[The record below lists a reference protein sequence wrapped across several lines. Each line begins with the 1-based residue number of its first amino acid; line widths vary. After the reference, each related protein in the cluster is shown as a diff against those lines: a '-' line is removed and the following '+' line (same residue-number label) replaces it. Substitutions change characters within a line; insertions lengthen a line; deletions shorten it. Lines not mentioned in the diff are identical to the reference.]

1 MPNIDN
7 LSKVIQH
14 NHQELQLA
22 NKPLDKATFT
32 IAVLTVLLVSIPL
45 IIFNESIGPSIINL
59 YDYVSFNFGL
69 VYQWVTIGSVGVILW
84 LAFSKYGSIKLGDGD
99 PEFSTLSWVAMLFS
113 AGVGGGLLYW
123 AGIEWVAYYTSP
135 PFGVEPKSTPA
146 LKWAT
151 SYGLFHWGLAAWC
164 IYALPTIALSY
175 SFYVKKIPYLR
186 FSAAILGKKSST
198 SVWAKLID
206 LSFMIG
212 LIGGAGTSLS
222 LTTPLISAGISHLT
236 GIQRGS
242 NLDLFV
248 ICICIFIFGISV
260 YMGLEKGIKKLA
272 DTNLY
277 LSLIFLAFVLI
288 AGPTTFIL
296 MMGTESIGFML
307 SNMIE
312 MLTWNDAVDNSG
324 FVQDWT
330 IFYWA
335 WWFAFAPYVG
345 IFVTRISKGRT
356 IRQIIL
362 SMCAYGS
369 IGSWAFY
376 IILGNYALNLELT
389 GALPVAEMI
398 NADAFNAISIIIS
411 HLPLGELTLAV
422 FTLVTFIFVAT
433 TYDSASYALAS
444 AATKELR
451 AGENP
456 AKWHRIFWAITLGV
470 FPIILMY
477 IGGLKVVQSA
487 VLLAGFPI
495 AVISVLMTR
504 TLIKSLREDHP

>member
-1 MPNIDN
+1 MANN
-7 LSKVIQH
+7 FQ
-14 NHQELQLA
+14 
-22 NKPLDKATFT
+22 NKPLDKVTF
-32 IAVLTVLLVSIPL
+32 ILAVLTVLLVSVPL
-45 IIFNESIGPSIINL
+45 IIFNESIGPTIIAL
-59 YDYVSFNFGL
+59 YDYVAFNFGL
-69 VYQWVTIGSVGVILW
+69 VYQWVTIGCVGIMIW
-84 LAFSKYGSIKLGDGD
+84 LAFGKYGHVKLGDGE

-113 AGVGGGLLYW
+113 AGVGGALLYW
-123 AGIEWVAYYTSP
+123 AAIEWAAYYIAP
-135 PFGVEPKSTPA
+135 PFGAEPKSAEA
-146 LKWAT
+146 LNWAT

-164 IYALPTIALSY
+164 IYALPTIAISY

-198 SVWAKLID
+198 SIWAKLID
-206 LSFMIG
+206 VSFMIG

-222 LTTPLISAGISHLT
+222 LTAPMVSAGISQLT
-236 GIQRGS
+236 GFERGDT
-242 NLDLFV
+242 LDLFV
-248 ICICIFIFGISV
+248 ICVCIIIFGVSV

-277 LSLIFLAFVLI
+277 LSIIFLVFVLI

-296 MMGTESIGFML
+296 MMGTQSLGFML

-312 MLTWNDAVDNSG
+312 MLTWTDPVVNSG

-335 WWFAFAPYVG
+335 WWLAFAPYVG

-362 SMCAYGS
+362 SMCAFGS
-369 IGSWAFY
+369 FGSWAFY
-376 IILGNYALNLELT
+376 IILGNHALNLELS

-398 NADAFNAISIIIS
+398 NADVFNAISVIIAQ
-411 HLPLGELTLAV
+411 LPLGDMALVV
-422 FTLVTFIFVAT
+422 FTIIIIIFVAT

-444 AATKELR
+444 AATKELH
-451 AGENP
+451 ASENP
-456 AKWHRIFWAITLGV
+456 ARWHRIFWAVALGIL
-470 FPIILMY
+470 PIILMY

-487 VLLAGFPI
+487 VLLAGLPI
-495 AVISVLMTR
+495 AIASIFMTI
-504 TLIKSLREDHP
+504 TLIKWLREDHP

>member
-1 MPNIDN
+1 M
-7 LSKVIQH
+7 SKKPD
-14 NHQELQLA
+14 
-22 NKPLDKATFT
+22 NKPIDKITFT
-32 IAVLTVLLVSIPL
+32 MAVLTVLLISIPL
-45 IIFNESIGPSIINL
+45 IIFNESIGPSIITF

-69 VYQWVTIGSVGVILW
+69 VYQWVTIGCVSVVLW
-84 LAFSKYGSIKLGDGD
+84 LAFSKYGRVTLGDGK
-99 PEFSTLSWVAMLFS
+99 PEFSTLSWIAMLFS

-123 AGIEWVAYYTSP
+123 AGIEWAAYYISP
-135 PFGVEPKSTPA
+135 PFGAEPKSTTA

-151 SYGLFHWGLAAWC
+151 SYGLFHWGFAAWS

-186 FSAAILGKKSST
+186 FSAAILGEKSST
-198 SVWAKLID
+198 SIWAKFID

-212 LIGGAGTSLS
+212 LIGGAATSLS
-222 LTTPLISAGISHLT
+222 LTTPIISSGITILT
-236 GIQRGS
+236 GLDRGP

-248 ICICIFIFGISV
+248 ICLCITIFSFSV
-260 YMGLEKGIKKLA
+260 YVGLERGIKKLA
-272 DTNLY
+272 NANFY
-277 LSLIFLAFVLI
+277 LSIIFLGFVLI

-312 MLTWNDAVDNSG
+312 MLTWTDAIDNSG
-324 FVQDWT
+324 FVQNWT

-335 WWFAFAPYVG
+335 WWLAFAPYVG
-345 IFVTRISKGRT
+345 IFVTRISRGRT

-369 IGSWAFY
+369 LGSWAFY
-376 IILGNYALNLELT
+376 VILGNYALNLELT
-389 GALPVAEMI
+389 GTLPVMEMV
-398 NADAFNAISIIIS
+398 NADIFNAISSIIA
-411 HLPLGELTLAV
+411 HLPFGNLALIV
-422 FTLVTFIFVAT
+422 FTLVTIIFVAT

-444 AATKELR
+444 AATNKLQV
-451 AGENP
+451 GENP
-456 AKWHRIFWAITLGV
+456 AKWHRLFWAAALGI

-487 VLLAGFPI
+487 VLLAGLPI
-495 AVISVLMTR
+495 SIAFIFMAR
-504 TLIKSLREDHP
+504 TLIKWLGEDYKEN